1 MTEAVGHLDPIHAAG
16 RDQHITIVDRG
27 LAGQYQVAAALAD
40 DFVNGRHTDSHVA
53 EAAGCDEIA
62 VVYEARHRLGHGH
75 PLVNQLPRLVFP
87 YPLPVLVRVVPAD
100 QLAVA
105 FLKDL
110 H

>member
-1 MTEAVGHLDPIHAAG
+1 MSEAIGDLDTIHAPRG
-16 RDQHITIVDRG
+16 DQQVGVMDCR
-27 LAGQYQVAAALAD
+27 LAGQYQMAAALTD
-40 DFVNGRHTDSHVA
+40 DFVDGRHTDPHVA
-53 EAAGCDEIA
+53 EAAGCDEVA

-87 YPLPVLVRVVPAD
+87 HPLPVLVRVVPAD